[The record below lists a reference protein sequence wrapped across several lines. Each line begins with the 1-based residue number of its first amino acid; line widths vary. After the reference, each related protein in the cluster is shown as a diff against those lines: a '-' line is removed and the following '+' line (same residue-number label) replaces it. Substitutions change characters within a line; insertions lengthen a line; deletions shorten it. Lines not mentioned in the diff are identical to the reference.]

1 MQRIFSYFLLLLI
14 TLLPVLFPANAMAQ
28 ASVFKGA
35 TAVTEEMENLENAAG
50 ATTFSHWSETIIPG
64 EPDKGRMLYSW
75 FMVLLVLPVFGILLV
90 WSVIQSLNTEG
101 FVDYGDIIKR
111 LILFAAFTGFSSVIF
126 AYLSGIQTGMSR
138 ITNFVQTTDLGA
150 LSDMMYA
157 EDATSNARLKR
168 NITAGI
174 EDARNSLLSAAK
186 AQVRY
191 NNYQG
196 GETVAPFAI
205 YMMFPMAA
213 YNEGIVLQDSKR
225 GRLPATDSCELLDK
239 VTEKITTDLSFLPK
253 SADTRKAYMHE
264 FASSYARVL
273 EVFTDYPTAGWKG
286 EANMKARKSFQSE
299 YSKLYSDLTLN
310 GTDQKFDKTDD
321 APYTEVI
328 YSLLGKSASKH
339 RLENSV
345 KLCKELIDV
354 FVQNPLITRDIN
366 LLVWSKYHDGDTSEV
381 ENLAIDELSLKMDDV
396 TKVIDDNKEPVKLS
410 LGEIDEIRQEVCK
423 VILDRAESLG
433 ILAPATN
440 DGKTLAP
447 NEWVDTLIN
456 ESSWWDTFVSGATS
470 LIGLGVKAVTYIP
483 SLIFGFLVDILDYIA
498 SFVQRLIVF
507 LMNWV
512 MAIFL
517 SLQFFFVCLSSCML
531 GSKKTEPIFYSSFKV
546 CLTLALIPFTCNLF
560 IAIFNMLFNSAM
572 EALIGPPG
580 YMASGSAVLIAGGA
594 QSAATIITSGGV
606 AMLAVGLFCA
616 LLQIVAMVF
625 LAIYSI
631 KAAKILIQGGS
642 VAGALAAVAGGA
654 IAAGTF
660 AAKVG
665 AGMAGV
671 PAGSSIADKLAG
683 GASKF
688 TNELGNAG
696 ENENNGGGKSQNND
710 GDGPNG
716 KIPTTADPSKPKDN
730 GGGSDKGG
738 ESTPGGT
745 KGSPSSGGSN
755 DSNGK
760 ESRANS
766 ADNKNSTDNKN
777 ADGHANTDTA
787 SSEKPSGSGNT
798 GSPASSPRAASS
810 TASSG
815 QKAEKDKGM
824 SLGEALN
831 SNKLTAPIAK
841 MFSKGNQSKDNGITS
856 RNNFDENVSRNLD
869 AGKEKI
875 KASWPN
881 RIKSGVMQFNK
892 TAGETAKRQ
901 LGLLGKAT
909 WNATKSTIAKNLK
922 DKGL

>member
-1 MQRIFSYFLLLLI
+1 MFRIASYFLLILLA
-14 TLLPVLFPANAMAQ
+14 LLPVFPTNAIAQ
-28 ASVFKGA
+28 TNAPVQATVFKG
-35 TAVTEEMENLENAAG
+35 TAAITEEMENLENAASK
-50 ATTFSHWSETIIPG
+50 TSFSHWSETIIPG
-64 EPDKGRMLYSW
+64 KPDKGRMLYSW

-90 WSVIQSLNTEG
+90 WSIIQSLNNEG
-101 FVDYGDIIKR
+101 FVDYGDVIKR
-111 LILFAAFTGFSSVIF
+111 LVLFAAFTGFSSLIF

-138 ITNFVQTTDLGA
+138 IANFVQTSDLGS

-174 EDARNSLLSAAK
+174 EDARNALLGAAK
-186 AQVRY
+186 TQVRY

-213 YNEGIVLQDSKR
+213 YNEGVVLQNPKR
-225 GRLPATDSCELLDK
+225 GRLPATDSCERFGK
-239 VTEKITTDLSFLPK
+239 ITEKITEDLSFLPK
-253 SADTRKAYMHE
+253 STDERKAYMHE
-264 FASSYARVL
+264 FASSYARML
-273 EVFTDYPTAGWKG
+273 EGFVNYPTAGWNG
-286 EANMKARKSFQSE
+286 ESNMRARKSFQAE
-299 YSKLYSDLTLN
+299 YSKLYGDLTLR
-310 GTDQKFDKTDD
+310 GVAQKFDKADD

-345 KLCKELIDV
+345 KLAKELIDI
-354 FVQNPLITRDIN
+354 FVKNPIITRDIN
-366 LLVWSKYHDGDTSEV
+366 LLVWAKYHNGDKSEV
-381 ENLAIDELSLKMDDV
+381 ENLTLDELSLKMDDV
-396 TKVIDDNKEPVKLS
+396 TKVLDDDNKEPIKLS

-423 VILDRAESLG
+423 VILDRAEKLG
-433 ILAPATN
+433 ILAPATS
-440 DGKTLAP
+440 DGETLSP
-447 NEWVDTLIN
+447 DKWVDTLVGG
-456 ESSWWDTFVSGATS
+456 SSFLDNIIDVVKDVAKGVSNIATF
-470 LIGLGVKAVTYIP
+470 LP

-531 GSKKTEPIFYSSFKV
+531 GSRKTEPIFYSSFKV

-580 YMASGSAVLIAGGA
+580 YAAAGSAVLVAGGV
-594 QSAATIITSGGV
+594 QSAATIISSGGI

-616 LLQIVAMVF
+616 LLQILAMIF

-654 IAAGTF
+654 LAAGTF

-683 GASKF
+683 GAS
-688 TNELGNAG
+688 NVANDIGNAG
-696 ENENNGGGKSQNND
+696 ASGSETNDSGSNGGKPPKDN
-710 GDGPNG
+710 GDSGS
-716 KIPTTADPSKPKDN
+716 KIPTTADPNKPDKGNGGPSGGEADTSQTSNSPKTNNSPDTQGTDSQTNSDN
-730 GGGSDKGG
+730 GATSKGN
-738 ESTPGGT
+738 SGT
-745 KGSPSSGGSN
+745 GAIN
-755 DSNGK
+755 
-760 ESRANS
+760 
-766 ADNKNSTDNKN
+766 
-777 ADGHANTDTA
+777 
-787 SSEKPSGSGNT
+787 SEKPSVSGNT
-798 GSPASSPRAASS
+798 GAATAAPKHSASTPSKDKPS
-810 TASSG
+810 
-815 QKAEKDKGM
+815 EEDKGM
-824 SLGEALN
+824 SLGEALS
-831 SNKLTAPIAK
+831 SNKLTAPIANK
-841 MFSKGNQSKDNGITS
+841 FNASKNS
-856 RNNFDENVSRNLD
+856 FDANVSKNLS

-881 RIKSGVMQFNK
+881 RIKSGFTQFNK
-892 TAGETAKRQ
+892 TAGQTAKRQ
-901 LGLLGKAT
+901 LKLLGKAT
-909 WNATKSTIAKNLK
+909 WDATKSTIAKSLK
-922 DKGL
+922 DRGL